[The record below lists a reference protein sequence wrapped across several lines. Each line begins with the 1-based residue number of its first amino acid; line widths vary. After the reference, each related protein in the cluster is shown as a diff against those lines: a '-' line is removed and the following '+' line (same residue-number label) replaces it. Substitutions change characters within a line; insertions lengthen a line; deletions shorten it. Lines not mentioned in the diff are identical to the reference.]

1 MSHLFFLRGP
11 AETFLC
17 SKRLRFNIVWPHC
30 PLGTQTCTWQ
40 HIHSKK
46 EMTALE
52 FGAQQIENIDSRA
65 LQFIFLSCRVGCTWS

>member
-52 FGAQQIENIDSRA
+52 FRA
-65 LQFIFLSCRVGCTWS
+65 